1 MSSILPIAFNSGST
15 VPQTTQLGNLAIG
28 VGAQDYG
35 GLNFTTAGQTDTW
48 IIMDTGNNIA
58 WRISLIVGAAY
69 NNNMVS
75 IERLV

>member
-35 GLNFTTAGQTDTW
+35 AYPNGITFWASPDLDLYY
-48 IIMDTGNNIA
+48 IIASPNPNGDSPNP
-58 WRISLIVGAAY
+58 SLSHLIKVQ
-69 NNNMVS
+69 
-75 IERLV
+75 